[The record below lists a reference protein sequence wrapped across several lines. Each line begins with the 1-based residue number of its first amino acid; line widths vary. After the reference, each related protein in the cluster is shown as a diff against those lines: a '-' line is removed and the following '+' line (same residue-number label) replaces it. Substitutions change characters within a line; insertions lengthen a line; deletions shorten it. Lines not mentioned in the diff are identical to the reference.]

1 MSPIHS
7 PQFLAWLK
15 EKQRKRKENKLKQI
29 KEKQKRIQED
39 LNLLKNN
46 YFKRWKYKTNPKK
59 RKQWKKIAKI
69 FRHYAR
75 DDPPISL
82 RKWFF
87 EKVRPRQCYFKPI
100 K

>member
-1 MSPIHS
+1 MLPIHS
-7 PQFLAWLK
+7 PNFLAWLR
-15 EKQRKRKENKLKQI
+15 EKQRKRKETKL
-29 KEKQKRIQED
+29 KEKQEY

-46 YFKRWKYKTNPKK
+46 FFKRWKYKTNPKK
-59 RKQWKKIAKI
+59 RKQWNKIAKI

-87 EKVRPRQCYFKPI
+87 EKMLPRQHYFKPI